1 MRLIVF
7 GASGKTGREIV
18 AQALERGHNVT
29 AFVRN
34 PAKLNISHERLRVAR
49 GDVMDAASVDA
60 AMADHDAV
68 LVALGHRRYL
78 GPSDILSRG
87 TRHVVEAT
95 KKHGVRRIVCETAL
109 GVGDSAGRLG
119 VYYTLFVIPF
129 ILPFYWYD
137 KGRQERVVR
146 ESGLDWVIVR
156 PGQLTNGR
164 RRGQYRHGPNVGNY
178 LWSVSISRADT
189 AEFMLSQLGD
199 TPYLNS
205 AVSVCY

>member
-189 AEFMLSQLGD
+189 AVFMLSQLGD